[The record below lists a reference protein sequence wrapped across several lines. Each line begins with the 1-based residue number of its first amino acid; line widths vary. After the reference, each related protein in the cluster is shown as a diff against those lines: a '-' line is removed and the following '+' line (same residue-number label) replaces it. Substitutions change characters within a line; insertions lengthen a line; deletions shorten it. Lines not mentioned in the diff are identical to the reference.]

1 MELSIE
7 ARLNYQAPQPCWV
20 LLQIEAA
27 ETPGQKLLQPELQI
41 AGTLSLNRIHSDEG
55 IGERVWLRVDERL
68 DCTYQATAQLD
79 GDKTEIDG
87 LQASALHD
95 LPSDTVKYLLPSR
108 YCSVFEFDDV
118 LNSEFGSL
126 RGGAQI
132 AAMVDW
138 VRQSLIYD
146 PAASNATTTAW
157 QTIQQGRGVCRDF
170 AHVLISL
177 ARAAAIPARYASVYS
192 PDAVP
197 MDFHAIVQVF
207 LDGAWRDVDPS
218 GLSQPER
225 NALIGVGRD
234 ATDVSFLT
242 SYGDLNFI
250 SQNVDV
256 RLV

>member
-7 ARLNYQAPQPCWV
+7 ARLNYQAPKPCWV

-27 ETPGQKLLQPELQI
+27 EAPGQQLLQPQLQI
-41 AGTLSLNRIHSDEG
+41 AGAPKLNRVQSDDG
-55 IGERVWLRVDERL
+55 IGERVWIHVEEQL
-68 DCTYQATAQLD
+68 DCTYQTKAVLQSA
-79 GDKTEIDG
+79 KTEI
-87 LQASALHD
+87 QQFEVSALCD
-95 LPSDTVKYLLPSR
+95 LPSETVKYLLPSR
-108 YCSVFEFDDV
+108 YCTVFEFDEV
-118 LNSEFGSL
+118 LNVEFGGL
-126 RGGAQI
+126 RGGEQV
-132 AAMVDW
+132 AAMVEW
-138 VRQSLIYD
+138 VQQSLVYD

-157 QTIQQGRGVCRDF
+157 QTFQQGRGVCRDF

-207 LDGAWRDVDPS
+207 LDGAWRNVDPS

-234 ATDVSFLT
+234 ATDVAFLT
-242 SYGDLNFI
+242 SYGDLNFV
-250 SQNVDV
+250 SQSVDV